1 MLEFPAIMP
10 LELPTLELYMILF
23 PKLVVTLPPA
33 SETKRCPAHIS
44 HSHDLPK
51 AIMASNLPSATRANR

>member
-1 MLEFPAIMP
+1 MP
-10 LELPTLELYMILF
+10 LELPTLELYNFIS
-23 PKLVVTLPPA
+23 KVGSHTASA
-33 SETKRCPAHIS
+33 SETKDAPHIS